1 MTTQT
6 MTSPLDQIQ
15 SLRPIDIPGPTYDY
29 VTDPSHGVGIAIAR
43 EQAQSGGIITLTRT
57 GAAAG
62 AGYADDR
69 DGERVYVDAH
79 LPSEFDALRERL
91 PDAVSDLVDLLVLH
105 EPDEWA
111 VVVVLGPS
119 GAAEY
124 GAFSLQRLRA
134 GDTD

>member
-1 MTTQT
+1 

-15 SLRPIDIPGPTYDY
+15 SLRPTDIPGPTYDY
-29 VTDPSHGVGIAIAR
+29 VTDPSHGVGAAIAR
-43 EQAQSGGIITLTRT
+43 EHAQSGGVITLTRT

-79 LPSEFDALRERL
+79 LPSDFDALRERL
-91 PDAVSDLVDLLVLH
+91 PDAVSDLVDLLVLN
-105 EPDEWA
+105 EPGEWA
-111 VVVVLGPS
+111 VVVVVNAG

-124 GAFSLQRLRA
+124 GAFSLHRLRA
-134 GDTD
+134 DGTD